1 MKLNWNHVIEK
12 LCEYGEA
19 DRTFDNRIY
28 YFVQSYMRAKRMG
41 LPTLGIAFTDAALYG
56 SEPIGYIDEDGIF
69 VNLDNDEACMQY
81 KGYIERQLK
90 NL

>member
-1 MKLNWNHVIEK
+1 MDWEKVIEK

-28 YFVQSYMRAKRMG
+28 YFVQSYMRTKKFG
-41 LPTLGIAFTDAALYG
+41 LPTPGIKFTDAALYDD
-56 SEPIGYIDEDGIF
+56 EPIGYINEDGIHM
-69 VNLDNDEACMQY
+69 NLNNEEANLQY
-81 KGYIERQLK
+81 KGYIERQLS